1 MTNPYRPPESRSS
14 HSDERKPIQWRGY
27 LISGGAIVAGI
38 VIVLVIELL
47 GIKGELRN
55 YVLIGLLL
63 IGSLVGSHLV
73 EKTKRNN
80 K

>member
-1 MTNPYRPPESRSS
+1 MTNPYRPPESRGS
-14 HSDERKPIQWRGY
+14 HPNKRKPIQWRGY

-38 VIVLVIELL
+38 AIVLAIELL

-55 YVLIGLLL
+55 YLLIGLLL
-63 IGSLVGSHLV
+63 FGSLVGSHWV
-73 EKTKRNN
+73 EKNKRNN